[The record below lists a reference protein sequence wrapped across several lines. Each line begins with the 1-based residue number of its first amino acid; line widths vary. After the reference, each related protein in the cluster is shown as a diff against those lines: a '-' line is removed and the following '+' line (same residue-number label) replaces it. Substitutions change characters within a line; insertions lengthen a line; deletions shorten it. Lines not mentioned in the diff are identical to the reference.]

1 MPSAPSLRPQEL
13 KGNIRVFCRV
23 RPSLQS
29 EVEGE
34 GSGTEPLAT
43 SFPTTFATVLR
54 TVPGE
59 LLGRGLEIVVPGSLT
74 GQAPQKHSFA
84 FDKVRA
90 KHPPLGPSTD
100 AHTPAGAHRAI
111 GPAVGAL

>member
-1 MPSAPSLRPQEL
+1 MNPLQEL

-43 SFPTTFATVLR
+43 SFPTS
-54 TVPGE
+54 GE
-59 LLGRGLEIVVPGSLT
+59 RRSN
-74 GQAPQKHSFA
+74 A
-84 FDKVRA
+84 FPARA
-90 KHPPLGPSTD
+90 VEGPRNAS
-100 AHTPAGAHRAI
+100 AAA
-111 GPAVGAL
+111 